1 MIKVTLYKHKRK
13 KKKGNQNKK
22 WRAIIRKV

>member
-13 KKKGNQNKK
+13 KNKGNQNKK